1 MLIASLF
8 LIAKNNNKKKK
19 NTPDVHQPDINYGI
33 VI

>member
-19 NTPDVHQPDINYGI
+19 TTPDVHQPDINYGI

>member
-8 LIAKNNNKKKK
+8 LIAKNNKKKK
-19 NTPDVHQPDINYGI
+19 TTPDVHQPDINYGI